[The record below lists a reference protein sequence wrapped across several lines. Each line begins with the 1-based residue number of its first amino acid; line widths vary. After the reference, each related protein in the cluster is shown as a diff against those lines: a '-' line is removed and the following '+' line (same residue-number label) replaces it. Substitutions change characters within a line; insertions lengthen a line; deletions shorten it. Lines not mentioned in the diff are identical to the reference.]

1 MVMRLGCNTVLF
13 AAQNLR
19 GALERVAWC
28 GFTEVELAAIP
39 GMCEHIVPTHDD
51 AQAIRRQVEEAGLR
65 AVAIEA
71 ATNLTVPDNIP
82 RFLAVL
88 RFAAQLGIEV
98 VNTGNGGKSDDR
110 ESEQAVHAAIRQLAP
125 HAQDLG
131 IKIGVK
137 AHVNQAIYN
146 TASALR
152 ALDAVPLEGWGINYD
167 ASHLYRVGDDVV
179 QAVQQVGQKIVSV
192 HIRDTLERVIPI
204 GPPPT
209 QIPGR
214 GNIDLPAVLHAFQT
228 IGYRGPVDLEVI
240 GGAKLQDWQA
250 VAIAAESHG
259 YLHRV
264 LQTLE
269 ETSC

>member
-1 MVMRLGCNTVLF
+1 MRLGCNSVLF
-13 AAQNLR
+13 TTQVLQ

-39 GMCEHIVPTHDD
+39 GMCEHIKLERDD
-51 AQAIRRQVEEAGLR
+51 AQEIKRQVEEAGLR

-71 ATNLTVPDNIP
+71 AMNLSMAENIP
-82 RFLAVL
+82 RFLSVL
-88 RFAAQLGIEV
+88 HFAAQLGVEV
-98 VNTGNGGKSDDR
+98 VNTGNGGKSNDP
-110 ESEQAVHAAIRQLAP
+110 ESERAVYQAIRELAP
-125 HAQDLG
+125 RAQELG
-131 IKIGVK
+131 VKIGIK

-152 ALDAVPLEGWGINYD
+152 ALDAIPVEGWGINYD

-179 QAVQQVGQKIVSV
+179 QAVQQLGQRIVSV

-204 GPPPT
+204 GPPQT

-214 GNIDLPAVLHAFQT
+214 GRVDLQAVLQAFQA
-228 IGYRGPVDLEVI
+228 IDYKGPVDLEII

-250 VAIAAESHG
+250 VALAAESRG

-264 LQTLE
+264 LQTVE
-269 ETSC
+269 EAAC